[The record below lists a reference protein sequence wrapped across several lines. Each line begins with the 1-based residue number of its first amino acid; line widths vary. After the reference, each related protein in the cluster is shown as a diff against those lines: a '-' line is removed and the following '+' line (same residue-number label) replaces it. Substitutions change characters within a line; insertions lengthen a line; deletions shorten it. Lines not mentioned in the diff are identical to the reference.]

1 MIIMEERVVRGETRS
16 GVLNRYLASLTRRAL
31 LKALASM
38 PVVLGGVL
46 PAWAAKTAPRARL
59 ISSKVCVVMP
69 ETTEGP
75 FYVDPD
81 LVRADITEG
90 KAGVPVELLLQVVTA
105 DCEPVKDARVD
116 VWHCDAEGN
125 YSGFGASGS
134 GSKAFLRGTQFTD
147 SEGIAR
153 FETIYPGWYPG
164 RVTHIHYKVFLGERT
179 VLTSQLFFPDE
190 INERVYAGSAPYNAR
205 PASAATN
212 ASDWIAR
219 RAGEGAVASLREKEK
234 RYTASLVVGIDSA
247 RA

>member
-1 MIIMEERVVRGETRS
+1 MVRGETRS
-16 GVLNRYLASLTRRAL
+16 GVLNRYLASPARRAL

-38 PVVLGGVL
+38 PVLLGGVL

-134 GSKAFLRGTQFTD
+134 GSKAFLRAARNSPTPRASPASRPSIPAGIPAGSRIFTTR
-147 SEGIAR
+147 SFSASGPFSPASYSFPMR
-153 FETIYPGWYPG
+153 
-164 RVTHIHYKVFLGERT
+164 
-179 VLTSQLFFPDE
+179 LTSAYTPVPHLTMRARQARTPTP
-190 INERVYAGSAPYNAR
+190 ATGSP
-205 PASAATN
+205 
-212 ASDWIAR
+212 
-219 RAGEGAVASLREKEK
+219 G
-234 RYTASLVVGIDSA
+234 A
-247 RA
+247 RARGPWPPCARKRSAIPPPSSSG